1 MSPSVYDRL
10 KRLIAEQLGVDEEEI
25 TPEASFAEDL
35 NADKTEILDLVTSIE
50 EEFGIEIPPSD
61 VARYFTREEATVQDA
76 LDYLEEQAG

>member
-10 KRLIAEQLGVDEEEI
+10 RRLIAEQLGVDEEKI

-35 NADKTEILDLVTSIE
+35 NADKDEILELVTSIE

-61 VARYFTREEATVQDA
+61 VVRYFTKEEATIQDV
-76 LDYLEEQAG
+76 LEYLEEQTD